1 MEVHAHSLLL
11 LQQLNVQREFGFLC
25 DCTVAIGNVFFKAHR
40 AVLAAFSNYFKMI
53 FIHQSSECIKI
64 QPSDIQPDV
73 FSYLLHVMY
82 TGMSPKQPVD
92 QGRLQDGIRFLHAYQ
107 LCPRRPHD
115 PNDPTDDPA
124 TDPARP
130 KRPDD
135 PSTSSTEDLRQSN
148 LYGIQISSQIGGAK
162 EVCAAVS
169 RGRPQS
175 QGPGPLSLCGDEE
188 RPLCSVASGV
198 EPSARIKEEPEDELD
213 PGCLQEALRQS
224 QALANQLAAQ
234 LRRSREG
241 EGLCHAHDGEERLS
255 PAPSMRKR
263 KIACAVCSLRFP
275 HKSALQEHMYVHTGK
290 PRLHPRY
297 ARCTG
302 PTHTDSG
309 HAHSDPTHMD
319 SGGGASNGSS
329 YSLDSEASQESAGLN
344 QD

>member
-1 MEVHAHSLLL
+1 MEAHSLLL

-82 TGMSPKQPVD
+82 TGMSPKQSVD
-92 QGRLQDGIRFLHAYQ
+92 QARLQDGIRFLHAYQ
-107 LCPRRPHD
+107 LCTRRPHD
-115 PNDPTDDPA
+115 PSDPA
-124 TDPARP
+124 PDPSDPAHP
-130 KRPDD
+130 KPHLHD
-135 PSTSSTEDLRQSN
+135 PGTSANEDLRQSN
-148 LYGIQISSQIGGAK
+148 LYGIQISSQISGAK
-162 EVCAAVS
+162 EVCASSSVS

-175 QGPGPLSLCGDEE
+175 QGPGPLSLCVEEE

-198 EPSARIKEEPEDELD
+198 EPTTRIKEEPDDELD

-241 EGLCHAHDGEERLS
+241 EGLCHAPDGEERLS

-297 ARCTG
+297 GRCTG
-302 PTHTDSG
+302 P
-309 HAHSDPTHMD
+309 AHPDPAHMD

-329 YSLDSEASQESAGLN
+329 YSLDSEASQESAVEGAV
-344 QD
+344 